1 MFTWDSRDKRPSS
14 ATVPQPRSFRQFPV
28 SPFFATHTKNAPVS
42 PLLATHTKTKDLKS
56 FVCHTY
62 EKNPG
67 GLSPF
72 FRFSFLFILF
82 AVALLPA
89 LASAIPPSPH
99 TDPPPAQQ
107 AARQQWK
114 TVPFAIVRYNDDAP
128 KSWNVYHGEK
138 KGVYLVRLWK
148 RYLVIDTG
156 QQAAFEIDPAK
167 VNVEGD
173 NAQLSPGDIPADP
186 IETSEWKSRD
196 AGPVLRHR
204 FRFGTTGNF
213 MELQIPLQ
221 LNGKPVY

>member
-1 MFTWDSRDKRPSS
+1 VSTYDSRVECPFFS
-14 ATVPQPRSFRQFPV
+14 TVPQPRPV
-28 SPFFATHTKNAPVS
+28 RHFLVRPFLATGTTNAPVR
-42 PLLATHTKTKDLKS
+42 PLLAILTKTGELRS

-62 EKNPG
+62 GKTRG
-67 GLSPF
+67 GPPPL
-72 FRFSFLFILF
+72 FRFSRLSAL
-82 AVALLPA
+82 ALLALVPA
-89 LASAIPPSPH
+89 AAANLRPQQPPRP
-99 TDPPPAQQ
+99 TAPQ

-114 TVPFAIVRYNDDAP
+114 TVPFAILRYNDDAP

-148 RYLVIDTG
+148 RYLVVDTG

-173 NAQLSPGDIPADP
+173 NAELSPADIPADP
-186 IETSEWKSRD
+186 VETSEWKSRD

-221 LNGKPVY
+221 INGKPAY